1 MKLPKSWNE
10 ITVNQFIELKM
21 TNEADL
27 GSLFLYNLELLS
39 IATDEPIEDFEDL
52 SLEEVTLLWNQLTWM
67 RTEPTVKHG
76 CSIEPCSKL
85 TLGQFIDLE
94 NYCADNYIK
103 NFEKI
108 IELRSGLNDIGE
120 QPITNYYGVL
130 VEYLEWR
137 EKFTNSYASLFAEPL
152 TDEEL
157 EDDVEDEPIS
167 NKWAWEQ
174 LVYQLSNGD
183 ITKADAV
190 FELPV
195 VWVFNWLAMKNEL
208 KL

>member
-120 QPITNYYGVL
+120 QPINYYYGVL